1 MNLAFSAFFAGGV
14 RIFRR
19 SLSLLLA
26 IVWLAAA
33 CTPSMPAPA
42 ATATITPAVGLTTT
56 PVAPVET
63 ATRLPVQEEAL
74 RNLEVVVWHPWL
86 DVEANLF
93 ASQVEAFNRSN
104 PWGIRVLAVGQSGY
118 AALFENVTAVLPTPR
133 RPNLVIALPEHA
145 RLWDERQAV
154 TDLLPY
160 LKDPSYGLADAA
172 DFPAVFWQQD
182 LASGRRLAL
191 PAQRSARLMLWN
203 QTWAEELGF
212 DAPPLTPDD
221 FRLQACRAN
230 QAQRAD
236 ADPQNDATGGWLLDT
251 SPMTAFSWLLAFGGG
266 VLEGNDYR
274 FLTPQNIDAFTF
286 VRRLV
291 DDGCA
296 WQSSES
302 AATLFANR
310 SALLIS
316 VALEDLPDV
325 SRALAA
331 AGNSD
336 TWQVLPFPGQG
347 GGVLAIYGSSYVMLK
362 ADSAHELATWLFL
375 RWLLTPENDARRV
388 EATGLF
394 PLRSSTLSLLTAYQ
408 ASHPRWAQAVKW
420 LPFGQ
425 IQPQLASWRT
435 VKVML
440 GDGFAHIF
448 RFGVSSGQVAAV
460 LAQMESLARELSK

>member
-1 MNLAFSAFFAGGV
+1 MKRAAFTFLSSQARFWRGV
-14 RIFRR
+14 LT
-19 SLSLLLA
+19 LSLALG
-26 IVWLAAA
+26 VLAAA
-33 CTPSMPAPA
+33 CSPLTPTPTP
-42 ATATITPAVGLTTT
+42 TATPALASTST

-63 ATRLPVQEEAL
+63 ATRPEVQEEAL

-86 DVEANLF
+86 DVEAHLF
-93 ASQVEAFNRSN
+93 ASQVESFNQTN

-118 AALFENVTAVLPTPR
+118 ANLFENVTAVLPTPR

-154 TDLLPY
+154 ADLLPY
-160 LKDPSYGLADAA
+160 LNDSRYGLPDVA
-172 DFPAVFWQQD
+172 DFPPVFWQQD
-182 LASGRRLAL
+182 LAGERRLGL
-191 PAQRSARLMLWN
+191 PAQRSAQVLLWN
-203 QTWAEELGF
+203 QTWAGELGF
-212 DAPPLTPDD
+212 DTPPLTPAD

-230 QAQRAD
+230 QALRAD
-236 ADPQNDATGGWLLDT
+236 AEPQNDAAGGWLLDS

-266 VLEGNDYR
+266 VLEGGDYR
-274 FLTPQNIDAFTF
+274 FLTPQNIQALTF
-286 VRRLV
+286 VRQLV

-296 WQSSES
+296 WQSAEP

-310 SALLIS
+310 SALFIS
-316 VALEDLPDV
+316 AGVEDLPDV

-331 AGNSD
+331 AGNTD
-336 TWQVLPFPGQG
+336 TWQVLPFPGET
-347 GGVLAIYGSSYVMLK
+347 GGVLAVYGSSYVMLK
-362 ADSAHELATWLFL
+362 ADPPHELATWLFL

-408 ASHPRWAQAVKW
+408 ASHPQWAQSVKL

-448 RFGVSSGQVAAV
+448 RFGVPAGQVAAV
-460 LAQMESLARELSK
+460 LAQMESTARELSK